1 MAAKTKTS
9 QKSEIPVEQYLNGSS
24 EHDNSFMLSLYL
36 DAIKTG
42 IFPEP
47 ENAVRIY
54 AHLRYALVSL
64 AEHPEKVIAEFD
76 RHTGGLTI
84 DQKLFLADNL
94 DTYFRRT
101 VFGEEENYLDK
112 VSKPLSAYLDRLK
125 IESGRK
131 QITSGDL
138 RQTLQELFQ
147 KEIANLPAY
156 FEQLTPKE
164 RMNFLCKLMPFI
176 MSRAEPDVKKSGG
189 LSFDW
194 L

>member
-1 MAAKTKTS
+1 M
-9 QKSEIPVEQYLNGSS
+9 NGSS
-24 EHDNSFMLSLYL
+24 EHDNSFTLNLYL

-42 IFPEP
+42 IFSEP
-47 ENAVRIY
+47 ETAVRIY
-54 AHLRYALVSL
+54 AHLRDALVSL
-64 AEHPEKVIAEFD
+64 AEHPEKVITEFD
-76 RHTGGLTI
+76 RHTGELTV

-112 VSKPLSAYLDRLK
+112 VSKPLAAYLDRLK

-176 MSRAEPDVKKSGG
+176 MSRAEPDEKKSSG